1 MLKIETH
8 SHEDHTLHM
17 TVEVSE
23 DRVKP
28 ALQTAAREISKR
40 YPVKGFRPGK
50 APYEYVVREYGE
62 RAVYEAAIDDLGQKV
77 YAEALD
83 QEKIEAYGPGSMV
96 EMQLK
101 PMVLKFVVP
110 LKPIVELGD
119 YRALR
124 VPYTAPAVADEEVQ
138 RVLDNLR
145 ERQAVL
151 EPVERPAQLGD
162 VATLDINAFLGEGL
176 NPSDFLMTDKDV
188 ALQLDET
195 GDWPMPGFPK
205 QVLGIAAGEARKF
218 DLAFAED
225 YANESLRGQT
235 AHFEV
240 TAKEVKQRNLPEFN
254 DDFAKELGEFQTFE
268 ELQNRVREDLRRQA
282 ERSTEREYS
291 DTVLNQLV
299 EQSKIVYPPHL
310 LEQELQDMLEDLDS
324 RLREQNLT
332 LDDYLKIESKTKE
345 QLNDENRPRAEQ
357 RLKRALVLGRLVE
370 AEQLEVAPEEVKAEI
385 DRQSALFGDQAG
397 RVLQILNSDKGRQSL
412 VIEMLTNKA
421 VQRLAAIARGEAPPL
436 PTEEDTAP
444 AEAQPVAVDQPPA
457 PAETTA

>member
-1 MLKIETH
+1 MLKIETQP
-8 SHEDHTLHM
+8 HEDRTLQM

-28 ALQTAAREISKR
+28 ALQAAAREISKR
-40 YPVKGFRPGK
+40 YPIKGFRPGK

-62 RAVYEAAIDDLGQKV
+62 RAVYEAALEDLGQKV
-77 YAEALD
+77 YTEALD

-96 EMQLK
+96 DMQLK
-101 PMVLKFVVP
+101 PLVLKFVVP
-110 LKPIVELGD
+110 LKPIVDLGD

-124 VPYTAPAVADEEVQ
+124 VPHTVPAVSEDEVQ

-162 VATLDINAFLGEGL
+162 VVTLDINAFLGEGL

-195 GDWPMPGFPK
+195 GDWPMPGFPR
-205 QVLGIAAGEARKF
+205 QVLGIAAGETRKF
-218 DLAFAED
+218 DLVFPDD

-240 TAKEVKQRNLPEFN
+240 TAKEVKQRSLPEFN
-254 DDFAKELGEFQTFE
+254 DDFARELGDFQTFE
-268 ELQNRVREDLRRQA
+268 ELQNRVRQDLRRQI
-282 ERSTEREYS
+282 ERLTEREYG
-291 DTVLNQLV
+291 DAVLNQLV
-299 EQSKIVYPPHL
+299 AQSTIVYPPHL
-310 LEQELQDMLEDLDS
+310 LEQELQDMLEDLDG

-332 LDDYLKIESKTKE
+332 LDDYLKIEGKTRE
-345 QLNDENRPRAEQ
+345 QLNEENRPRAEQ
-357 RLKRALVLGRLVE
+357 RLKRALVLGRIVE
-370 AEQLEVAPEEVKAEI
+370 AEQLEVTPEEVKAEI

-397 RVLQILNSDKGRQSL
+397 RVLKILNSDEGRQSM

-421 VQRLAAIARGEAPPL
+421 VQRLIAIARGEAPPL
-436 PTEEDTAP
+436 PAGPPADSPKAAP
-444 AEAQPVAVDQPPA
+444 AEAPA
-457 PAETTA
+457 

>member
-8 SHEDHTLHM
+8 THDDRTLHM

-28 ALQTAAREISKR
+28 ALQAAAREISKR

-50 APYEYVVREYGE
+50 APFEYVVREYGE
-62 RAVYEAAIDDLGQKV
+62 QAVYQAAMDDLGQKV

-96 EMQLK
+96 DMQLK
-101 PMVLKFVVP
+101 PLVLKFVVP
-110 LKPIVELGD
+110 LKPIVDLGD

-124 VPYTAPAVADEEVQ
+124 VPYTAPTVTDEEVQ

-162 VATLDINAFLGEGL
+162 VVTLDINAFLGEGL
-176 NPSDFLMTDKDV
+176 NPSDFLMADKDV

-205 QVLGIAAGEARKF
+205 QVLGLSAGETRKF
-218 DLAFAED
+218 DLVFADD
-225 YANESLRGQT
+225 YPNESLRGQT

-240 TAKEVKQRNLPEFN
+240 IAKEVKQRLLPEFN
-254 DDFAKELGEFQTFE
+254 DEFAKELGEFQTLE
-268 ELQNRVREDLRRQA
+268 ELRNRVREDLRRQA
-282 ERSTEREYS
+282 ERATEREYT
-291 DTVLNQLV
+291 DAVLNHLV
-299 EQSKIVYPPHL
+299 EQSTIVYPPHL

-332 LDDYLKIESKTKE
+332 LADYLKIEGKTQE
-345 QLNDENRPRAEQ
+345 QLQDENRPRAEQ
-357 RLKRALVLGRLVE
+357 RLKRALVLGRIVE
-370 AEQLEVAPEEVKAEI
+370 AEKLEVTPEEVKAEI
-385 DRQSALFGDQAG
+385 DRQSALYGDQAG
-397 RVLQILNSDKGRQSL
+397 RVLKILNSDKGRQSL

-436 PTEEDTAP
+436 PTSEEATP
-444 AEAQPVAVDQPPA
+444 AEALPNSA
-457 PAETTA
+457 TAATAA

>member
-8 SHEDHTLHM
+8 PNEDRTLHM

-28 ALQTAAREISKR
+28 ALQAAAREISKR
-40 YPVKGFRPGK
+40 YPVRGFRPGK

-62 RAVYEAAIDDLGQKV
+62 RAVYEAALEKLGQKV

-101 PMVLKFVVP
+101 PLVLKFVVP
-110 LKPIVELGD
+110 LKPIVDLGD

-124 VPYTAPAVADEEVQ
+124 VPYTAPTVAEEEVQ

-162 VATLDINAFLGEGL
+162 VVTLDINAFLGEGL

-195 GDWPMPGFPK
+195 GDWPMPGFPQ
-205 QVLGIAAGEARKF
+205 QVLGIAAGETRKF
-218 DLAFAED
+218 DLVFPDD

-240 TAKEVKQRNLPEFN
+240 TAKEVKERSLPEFN
-254 DDFAKELGEFQTFE
+254 DDFARELGDFQTFE
-268 ELQNRVREDLRRQA
+268 ELQNRVREDLRRQI
-282 ERSTEREYS
+282 ERVTEREYS
-291 DTVLNQLV
+291 DAVLDQLV
-299 EQSKIVYPPHL
+299 AQSTIVYPPHL
-310 LEQELQDMLEDLDS
+310 LEQELEDMLKDLDD

-332 LDDYLKIESKTKE
+332 LDDYLKIEGKTRE
-345 QLNDENRPRAEQ
+345 QLSEENRPRAEQ
-357 RLKRALVLGRLVE
+357 RLKRALVLGRIVE
-370 AEQLEVAPEEVKAEI
+370 AEKLEVTPEEVKAEI

-397 RVLQILNSDKGRQSL
+397 RALKILNSDQGRQSL

-421 VQRLAAIARGEAPPL
+421 VQRLMAIARGEAPPL
-436 PTEEDTAP
+436 PSDAP
-444 AEAQPVAVDQPPA
+444 ADSPEAA
-457 PAETTA
+457 PAHAPTESGVAATA